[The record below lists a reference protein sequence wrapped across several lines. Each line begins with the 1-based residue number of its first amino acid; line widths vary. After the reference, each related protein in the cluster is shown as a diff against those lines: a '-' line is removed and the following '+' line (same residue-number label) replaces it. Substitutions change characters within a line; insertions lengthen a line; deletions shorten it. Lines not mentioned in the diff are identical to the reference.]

1 MTMPLKVNFSKNEAN
16 STAREVPP
24 SGEYTVAI
32 TDGEIKSVQPGK
44 TNSGKPFWQLK
55 YVIQDGAY
63 AGTSLMSSI
72 MLFDGALYSFAQ
84 LMRALGYEINEGDFV
99 APTLDEIIGK
109 QLNVKGY
116 KMPPK
121 TDGERE
127 LPERFEIKGYK
138 AAKAGAGKTSTNSS
152 LLP

>member
-1 MTMPLKVNFSKNEAN
+1 MTLPLKVNFSKEEAS
-16 STAREVPP
+16 STPREVPP
-24 SGEYTVAI
+24 TGEYIVNI
-32 TDGEIKSVQPGK
+32 TDGEIKEVQPGK
-44 TNSGKPFWQLK
+44 KNSGKPFWQLK
-55 YVIQDGAY
+55 YVIQEGTY

-84 LMRALGYEINEGDFV
+84 LMRALGYDINEGDFE
-99 APTLDEIIGK
+99 APSLDEVIGK
-109 QLNVKGY
+109 TINVRGN

-121 TDGERE
+121 TIDNKE

-138 AAKAGAGKTSTNSS
+138 KPSKVSAKTGDSA